1 MVHPGFVV
9 AGVLGV
15 VVTGVVIYSILKE
28 EIDDFLQSLEHQK
41 VPVGSGG
48 HGNDD
53 QQKQRSDHNDPTS
66 SSSSGI
72 YHGDY
77 ELRQRRLHHDMDVD
91 DNEKEL
97 ERTPLTERL
106 QKIRE
111 AEANMAA
118 SQARLDEMERQM
130 NQREAAL
137 LQSIREREER
147 MERELEQSRERQ
159 RLLDQEMASYRQEPL
174 ARSMVGSSTPL
185 ANDPLIP
192 SFGDDHDASSEVDSR
207 ANAILRHNL
216 SSSHQENYN
225 PFENPNLLLGAESSN
240 FAIYGDEERSVTVG
254 DEGSEVDWTEAEIGS
269 VGSHDSYESWASPG
283 SP

>member
-1 MVHPGFVV
+1 MVHPGLVV
-9 AGVLGV
+9 AGVFGV

-28 EIDDFLQSLEHQK
+28 EIDDFLQSFDHQK
-41 VPVGSGG
+41 VPVGAGG
-48 HGNDD
+48 HENDD
-53 QQKQRSDHNDPTS
+53 QQRQRSDYNDPNS

-77 ELRQRRLHHDMDVD
+77 ELRQRRPRHDEDED

-97 ERTPLTERL
+97 DRTPLAERL

-118 SQARLDEMERQM
+118 SQARLDEMERHM

-174 ARSMVGSSTPL
+174 ASSTPL
-185 ANDPLIP
+185 ASEPLIP
-192 SFGDDHDASSEVDSR
+192 SFGDDSHQLASPEVDSR

-216 SSSHQENYN
+216 SSNHQENYN
-225 PFENPNLLLGAESSN
+225 PFENPDLLLSSN
-240 FAIYGDEERSVTVG
+240 SSTHGDEERSVTVG
-254 DEGSEVDWTEAEIGS
+254 DEEGSEVDWTEAEIGS
-269 VGSHDSYESWASPG
+269 MGSHDSYESWASPG

>member
-1 MVHPGFVV
+1 
-9 AGVLGV
+9 
-15 VVTGVVIYSILKE
+15 
-28 EIDDFLQSLEHQK
+28 
-41 VPVGSGG
+41 
-48 HGNDD
+48 
-53 QQKQRSDHNDPTS
+53 
-66 SSSSGI
+66 
-72 YHGDY
+72 
-77 ELRQRRLHHDMDVD
+77 
-91 DNEKEL
+91 
-97 ERTPLTERL
+97 
-106 QKIRE
+106 
-111 AEANMAA
+111 MAA

-240 FAIYGDEERSVTVG
+240 FAIHGDEERSVTVG